1 MTSRQDW
8 PKPDL
13 LQQRRLELGLPLEP
27 AHSSE
32 PLSNLLLK
40 GAIFGTTLLMIPML
54 MLPFLVNQ
62 ERRLNAKVLELA
74 SVEVLAKDAEVKL
87 KEMAKELVSINKET
101 KHLATELVST
111 RSGSALLEQMRQV
124 TPQRVRLLSVAAF
137 PLKLII
143 KGEAGGSDSLERIN
157 SLVLN
162 LEEQKELMADGTS
175 ILKATMNDSG
185 LIGFIL
191 ESKIDSSVRVTAKRL
206 RDLGSE
212 GLARRFE
219 LLQSQGFAL

>member
-1 MTSRQDW
+1 M
-8 PKPDL
+8 
-13 LQQRRLELGLPLEP
+13 LPL
-27 AHSSE
+27 
-32 PLSNLLLK
+32 
-40 GAIFGTTLLMIPML
+40 
-54 MLPFLVNQ
+54 LVNQ

-74 SVEVLAKDAEVKL
+74 SVEVLAKDSEVKL
-87 KEMAKELVSINKET
+87 KEIARELVSINKET